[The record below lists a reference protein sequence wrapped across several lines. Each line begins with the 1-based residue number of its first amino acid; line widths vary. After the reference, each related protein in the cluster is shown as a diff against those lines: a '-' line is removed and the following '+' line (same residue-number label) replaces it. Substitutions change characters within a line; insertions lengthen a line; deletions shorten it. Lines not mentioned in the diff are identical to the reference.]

1 MFAYWYVFT
10 HYTALCWYGVATTLR
25 LSACMVLIAL
35 CTCRLFEAMR
45 GRNMSETWET
55 PLGGINTIQATELR
69 SVVRCERYMMWH
81 SVHHREK
88 HLGEMRLSQ

>member
-10 HYTALCWYGVATTLR
+10 HYTAPIGLYGVATTLR
-25 LSACMVLIAL
+25 CACMVLIAL
-35 CTCRLFEAMR
+35 CACRLFEAMR